1 MLANELASRLGKDAA
16 AFRGGVDRDI
26 HAMSLLQAGLRER
39 GDAMDRGVRDLEAE
53 RMRLE
58 GVMMANLAHH
68 EFGRGVELRW
78 CTVSSRTGMEYVES
92 RLETLLVAHP

>member
-1 MLANELASRLGKDAA
+1 
-16 AFRGGVDRDI
+16 
-26 HAMSLLQAGLRER
+26 
-39 GDAMDRGVRDLEAE
+39 MDRAVRDLEAE

-58 GVMMANLAHH
+58 CVVTANLAHRGH
-68 EFGRGVELRW
+68 LRLGVEVRR